1 MGISVAKR
9 RWIPVLCCT
18 FLLLGGC
25 APTQFLH
32 DVVGTTE
39 LDARTQEA
47 LLMTP
52 KETQSASAV
61 TNVLEEPQEE
71 TDQTICLADATY
83 EYSFYQLEEESER
96 ILYRDILSI
105 LGSMADKTAVSEGA
119 LQAGDKIEEQTERVF
134 QCVLNDHPELFYVDG
149 YSYTKSTNITG
160 EVVAMEFAGTYTL
173 SVEEACAR
181 KAEIEEA
188 ARAMLAEIGEQVSEY
203 EKVKAVYE
211 TIILNTDY
219 DLEAPDNQNIY
230 SVFVGKASVCQG
242 YAKAVQYLLNRLQVE
257 CLFVLGG
264 VDNGE
269 KHAWN
274 MVKVDGSYYHL
285 DATWGDPAYLTG
297 AEDETVVYMP
307 DVSYDYLCITTA
319 QLLRTHYLDN
329 VVPVPE
335 CVDMSANYYVREG
348 AYFESYDRE
357 QMRQLFEKA
366 ASVNRSDVTV
376 KCSNSAVYDEIWQA
390 LVEKREIFEYMDGST
405 ITYANNVKQLS
416 LTFVVTND

>member
-9 RWIPVLCCT
+9 RWIPALCCT

-52 KETQSASAV
+52 KETQSASAA

-297 AEDETVVYMP
+297 TEDETVVYMP

-366 ASVNRSDVTV
+366 ASMNRSDVTV

-390 LVEKREIFEYMDGST
+390 LVENREIFEYMDGLT